1 MTIEAGYIGRWS
13 RELLMQIDAGGWA
26 ILFKDP
32 TSGMTWKQMAQLM
45 RSYHDAG
52 IEPSAVRANPSLIPL
67 NPFIESLIPGLAN
80 NYFPG
85 SASANYFDLLWG
97 QNAGSDADATHQVDR
112 IRSAKFPNC
121 IVKTGCY
128 TFYPTQSSGMSMW
141 TNAGYSNFNGMT
153 LSLRKRLSSGFSFDF
168 NYTLSHSKDN
178 GGAPEA
184 GGGSAGAIMLNPY
197 NFDAFYGYSDF
208 DIRHNINTN
217 TLLELPFGRGKA
229 LLGHAGELV
238 DALVGGWQLSGIF
251 RYRSGLPTSVA
262 YSGLWP
268 TNFSFT
274 TIADPVG
281 PYKDGV
287 TTNQN
292 GNPAIFASTKEA
304 ANWRPMLPGEVGT
317 RAAVRLAGFFNTDLA
332 LTKNLNLPN
341 RHRIQFRAEAFNAFN
356 NVNFTNVSLDAS
368 SPNSFGQF
376 TAAAPARV
384 MQFALRYEF

>member
-1 MTIEAGYIGRWS
+1 
-13 RELLMQIDAGGWA
+13 MQIDAGGWA

-32 TSGMTWKQMAQLM
+32 ASGMTWKQMAQLM
-45 RSYHDAG
+45 RGYHDAG
-52 IEPSAVRANPSLIPL
+52 IETSAVRANPSLIPV
-67 NPFIESLIPGLAN
+67 NPFIESMMPALAN

-85 SASANYFDLLWG
+85 SATANYFDLLWG

-141 TNAGYSNFNGMT
+141 TNAGYANFNGMT
-153 LSLRKRLSSGFSFDF
+153 LSLRKTLSQGFSFDF

-178 GGAPEA
+178 GGAAEA

-197 NFDAFYGYSDF
+197 DFNAFYGDSDF
-208 DIRHNINTN
+208 DVRHNINSN
-217 TLLELPFGRGKA
+217 VLFELPFGRGKA
-229 LLGHAGELV
+229 FMRDANSLV
-238 DALVGGWQLSGIF
+238 DTLVGGWQLSGIF

-274 TIADPVG
+274 TIAYPIG
-281 PYKDGV
+281 PYEDGV

-292 GNPAIFASTKEA
+292 GNPAIFASTKDA
-304 ANWRPMLPGEVGT
+304 ANWKPMLPGEVGT
-317 RAAVRLAGFFNTDLA
+317 RAAVRLANFYNTDLA
-332 LTKNLNLPN
+332 LTKNLNLTN
-341 RHRIQFRAEAFNAFN
+341 GHRIQFRAEAFNAFN

-376 TAAAPARV
+376 TATSPARV